1 MKTKENNNNREMPHD
16 FEAEK
21 LVLGTIMTE
30 RSALDEVREIL
41 TPDTFYDEFH
51 RQIYRAILAVSER
64 GDRPDMV
71 MVCNE
76 LRKQTSDFDAYRF
89 ALVAGSVSFDIYQH
103 ACLIHDK
110 ERRRRFYDIGQYL
123 CANCF
128 SEESDIVDVLSEAR
142 KRLDDVLTYA
152 DNNVA
157 TVREAVEGVY
167 RQIDRNLA
175 GGSALTGN
183 PTGFREIDAK
193 SGGLQKSD
201 LVVIA
206 AETSMGKTSLAIKM
220 VMSAGCGVA
229 FYSMEM
235 KKEQIAAR
243 MMAIESGIPPN
254 EILYGQLPPVKLA
267 RVDETVSRVL
277 DREVYFDDRSTSNVD
292 VILTSIRS
300 MKLKYGI
307 SGVVIDYLQILNVN
321 MKGSTKEQQM
331 ADVARR
337 LKNLAK
343 ELDVWIIA
351 LSQLNRDSQN
361 PQPSLNRLRDSGQI
375 AEAADVVILIYR
387 PEVYGKQ
394 YPQPFRNA
402 VTGGTAMLD
411 VAKGRNIGLLKLICG
426 FDMFT
431 THFYEFDKVPM
442 QREGEEEEPF

>member
-1 MKTKENNNNREMPHD
+1 
-16 FEAEK
+16 
-21 LVLGTIMTE
+21 
-30 RSALDEVREIL
+30 
-41 TPDTFYDEFH
+41 
-51 RQIYRAILAVSER
+51 
-64 GDRPDMV
+64 
-71 MVCNE
+71 
-76 LRKQTSDFDAYRF
+76 
-89 ALVAGSVSFDIYQH
+89 
-103 ACLIHDK
+103 
-110 ERRRRFYDIGQYL
+110 
-123 CANCF
+123 
-128 SEESDIVDVLSEAR
+128 
-142 KRLDDVLTYA
+142 
-152 DNNVA
+152 
-157 TVREAVEGVY
+157 
-167 RQIDRNLA
+167 
-175 GGSALTGN
+175 
-183 PTGFREIDAK
+183 
-193 SGGLQKSD
+193 
-201 LVVIA
+201 
-206 AETSMGKTSLAIKM
+206 
-220 VMSAGCGVA
+220 
-229 FYSMEM
+229 
-235 KKEQIAAR
+235 
-243 MMAIESGIPPN
+243 
-254 EILYGQLPPVKLA
+254 
-267 RVDETVSRVL
+267 
-277 DREVYFDDRSTSNVD
+277 
-292 VILTSIRS
+292 